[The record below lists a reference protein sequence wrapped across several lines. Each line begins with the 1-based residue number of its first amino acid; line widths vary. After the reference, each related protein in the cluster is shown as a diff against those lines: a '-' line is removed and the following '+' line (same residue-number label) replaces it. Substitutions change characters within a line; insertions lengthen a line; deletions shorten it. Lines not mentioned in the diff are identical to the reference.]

1 MKKCI
6 VIAVVLMSLV
16 SGYVCY
22 LDSNYRLFHLEQ
34 KAKNPNNQTDRR
46 DYLRMV
52 SSFND
57 SRMRGYKEYRER
69 KLREIKGNRMQ
80 RQKNYKEGLAM
91 IEERR

>member
-6 VIAVVLMSLV
+6 VIVVVLMSLV

-46 DYLRMV
+46 DYLRIV

-57 SRMRGYKEYRER
+57 NRMRGYKEYRDR
-69 KLREIKGNRMQ
+69 KFKEIKENRMK

-91 IEERR
+91 INEK